1 MTIAFFISSFV
12 SYPAYFVRE
21 MVDIWP
27 KERGGHC
34 TWNNDYR

>member
-1 MTIAFFISSFV
+1 MIASFV

-34 TWNNDYR
+34 TW